1 MITKEDLALRED
13 AKRFGLQVAEPFMQK
28 LPDTCEGLEQ
38 VFALLREHGYIGL
51 LSSKEN
57 GGRGYSF
64 LQAALIYEGLAYGDP
79 LVGTI
84 AQMHDTNAA
93 FLDTLK
99 EMPAG
104 KDFAERIRAIASG
117 EKAVGFAFTEASAGS
132 DPSGNT
138 GVAILKEDGY
148 HITAEKRW
156 VTHGSI
162 AEYFLAFA
170 GKESG
175 RGMYL
180 FLLDRDTPG
189 MTIEPMDDIMYGN
202 IMGISKVTFDDCVVP
217 EERLLSD
224 QGHRLAYFG
233 IDTAR
238 VCVPA
243 VSIGLAQ
250 RAFDETVSFLRER
263 ESMGSALLDKESL
276 RFELAALDAKIEA
289 ARQLL
294 YTAAEKLDIKD
305 EDYSLFAAKNKL
317 LGPVVAQE
325 AAGLCVQ
332 LHGGTG
338 LFRDGYPARALMAS
352 RMLSVMDGS
361 SEIQQLIIGR
371 ALSKNGGVMK

>member
-1 MITKEDLALRED
+1 MISKENLALREA
-13 AKRFGLQVAEPFMQK
+13 AKRFSLQVAQPYIQA
-28 LPDTCEGLEQ
+28 LPDTREGLEQ
-38 VFALLREHGYIGL
+38 IFALLREHGYIGL
-51 LSSKEN
+51 LCGEAY
-57 GGRGYSF
+57 GGRGYTF
-64 LQAALIYEGLAYGDP
+64 LQAALIYEGLAYGEP
-79 LVGTI
+79 LAGTI

-93 FLDTLK
+93 FLQTLEREDLAETVGAMARG
-99 EMPAG
+99 EMAL
-104 KDFAERIRAIASG
+104 
-117 EKAVGFAFTEASAGS
+117 GFAFTETSAGS

-138 GVAILKEDGY
+138 GVAVKKDDGY
-148 HITAEKRW
+148 HITAKKLW

-162 AEYFLAFA
+162 AARFLVFTNKADD
-170 GKESG
+170 K
-175 RGMYL
+175 GMYM

-202 IMGISKVTFDDCVVP
+202 IMGISRVTFDDCVVP
-217 EERLLSD
+217 EPCLLSD

-238 VCVPA
+238 ICVPA

-250 RAFDETVSFLRER
+250 RALDETVSFLRER

-294 YTAAEKLDIKD
+294 YTAAEKLDAKD

-317 LGPVVAQE
+317 LGPAVAQE

-332 LHGGTG
+332 LHGGAG
-338 LFRDGYPARALMAS
+338 LYRDGYPARALMMS
-352 RMLSVMDGS
+352 RMLSIMDGS

-371 ALSKNGGVMK
+371 ALRKNGGVAK

>member
-1 MITKEDLALRED
+1 MITKENLALRED
-13 AKRFGLQVAEPFMQK
+13 AKRFGLQVAEPFMQE
-28 LPDTCEGLEQ
+28 LPDTREGLEQ
-38 VFALLREHGYIGL
+38 VFALLRKHGYIGL

-79 LVGTI
+79 LIGTI

-93 FLDTLK
+93 FLQTLK
-99 EMPAG
+99 RE
-104 KDFAERIRAIASG
+104 DLAETVGAMARG
-117 EKAVGFAFTEASAGS
+117 EKALGFAFTEASAGS

-148 HITAEKRW
+148 HITAEKLW

-162 AEYFLAFA
+162 AEYFLVFTNKEA
-170 GKESG
+170 GK
-175 RGMYL
+175 GMYM

-189 MTIEPMDDIMYGN
+189 MVIEPMDDIMYGN

-217 EERLLSD
+217 EDRLLSD

-250 RAFDETVSFLRER
+250 RALDETVSFLQER

-294 YTAAEKLDIKD
+294 YTAAEKLDMKD
-305 EDYSLFAAKNKL
+305 DDYSLFAAKNKL
-317 LGPVVAQE
+317 LGPAVAQE

-332 LHGGTG
+332 LHGGAG

-352 RMLSVMDGS
+352 RMLSIMDGS